1 MLHAPVVLDGLLRA
15 LRGDIERE
23 CFAFHFMPPRSHLS
37 EQPADD
43 EALTVDVVTRFRAS
57 QSRSGIRGG
66 VYGVSRAV
74 GHGFSLGRPTADKH
88 PSNG

>member
-23 CFAFHFMPPRSHLS
+23 CLALHFMPPRSHLS

-57 QSRSGIRGG
+57 QSRSGIGRG
-66 VYGVSRAV
+66 VYGVV
-74 GHGFSLGRPTADKH
+74 GHAFSLGRPTTDKH
-88 PSNG
+88 PSTG